1 MSSYLA
7 FKSLIA
13 SYSKK
18 SEFIALHL
26 ALSQGREEE
35 EQQEGQIH
43 SAAAYLVLSPT
54 PPPSPLALFVG
65 LLCC

>member
-18 SEFIALHL
+18 QKKINKKRREFIALHL
-26 ALSQGREEE
+26 ALSQKEKRDGKETKTGRE
-35 EQQEGQIH
+35 
-43 SAAAYLVLSPT
+43 T
-54 PPPSPLALFVG
+54 
-65 LLCC
+65 